1 MYIYPHVKS
10 GYYFP
15 QNSYRVFN
23 KCMQAW
29 LCFCKK
35 LETVGSK
42 HIFVDVAFMKLD

>member
-1 MYIYPHVKS
+1 MSSQDTTSPKTLTEY
-10 GYYFP
+10 
-15 QNSYRVFN
+15 VFN
-23 KCMQAW
+23 KCMQAL